1 MIDYVTKAHQMPGSK
16 TPIYTALAA
25 NLAIAIIKLAAAAI
39 TGSSA
44 MASEGV
50 HSLVDTSN
58 EVLLLLGLSKSKKPA
73 DEIRQFGYGK
83 ELYFWAFIV
92 SLLFFVLGGGFSI
105 YEGVSHIQHPEEIK
119 DPLWNYIVLGIA
131 FVFDGISFITALKEF
146 NIQRGDMPFWKAVKK
161 SKDPSTFIVLF
172 EDAAD
177 VTGLLIAF
185 TGILFSRLLH
195 NPYLDGVA
203 SIMIGVLL
211 TMVAVLLVGESR
223 SLLMG
228 ESVGH
233 KEMDDVIALVEND
246 NQVLMVSGHQ
256 SMYLAPEE
264 VILMLKINFSPE
276 LSNEEMVTTINRLR
290 KDIQQRYPHYLHL
303 FIEPV

>member
-1 MIDYVTKAHQMPGSK
+1 MPASK

-25 NLAIAIIKLAAAAI
+25 NLAIAIIKLAAAAVS
-39 TGSSA
+39 GSSA
-44 MASEGV
+44 MASEGI

-73 DEIRQFGYGK
+73 DEKRQFGYGK

-105 YEGVSHIQHPEEIK
+105 YEGISHIQHPEEIK
-119 DPLWNYIVLGIA
+119 SPLWNYVVLGMA
-131 FVFDGISFITALKEF
+131 FLFDGTSFITALKEF
-146 NIQRGDMPFWKAVKK
+146 NRQRGVMPFWKAVKK

-185 TGILFSRLLH
+185 TGILLSKLLH
-195 NPYLDGVA
+195 NPYPDGIA

-211 TMVAVLLVGESR
+211 TLVAILLVRESR

-233 KEMDDVIALVEND
+233 KEIDGLITMIED
-246 NQVLMVSGHQ
+246 NNQILKVASHQ

-264 VILMLKINFSPE
+264 VILLLKVSFQQGLKS
-276 LSNEEMVTTINRLR
+276 EEIVATIDQLKNSIR
-290 KDIQQRYPHYLHL
+290 QRYPHYLHL